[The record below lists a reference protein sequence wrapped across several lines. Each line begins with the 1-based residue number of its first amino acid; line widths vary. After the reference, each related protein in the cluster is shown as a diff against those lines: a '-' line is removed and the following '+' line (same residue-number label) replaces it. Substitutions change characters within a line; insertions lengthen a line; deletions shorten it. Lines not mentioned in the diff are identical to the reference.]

1 MSIRMPCVAKCRR
14 RSSDN
19 EVASVT
25 LQSIGKSFAGVPVL
39 RDISLDVADGE
50 FLTLVGASGCGKS
63 TLIRII
69 AGLEPQ
75 STGSV
80 LIDGV
85 PVDHLRPHER
95 HVAMVFQSYALYP
108 HMKVFA
114 NIALPLVM
122 SRLRLAERLPLL
134 RLLSPRR
141 RKVMAGITD
150 EVHAVAKQL
159 QIDGLLDRRPSQ
171 LSGGQR
177 QRVALGRAMVRQP
190 AAFLMDEPLSN
201 LDAKLRVHMRSE
213 LAELHA
219 RIGTTFVY
227 VTHDQV
233 EAMTMSDRVAMM
245 DNGEILQLG
254 RPGDLYAR
262 PANVRVAQFI
272 GTPAINLLPAKANA
286 DGLVEL
292 FGQQVSVRAG
302 RSPGSALTLGIRPE
316 SLTPAPAGTARPGM
330 HVLAGRLRR
339 SENLGAGHILHVDL
353 AAPAHGSVTC
363 AVAAP
368 LEAFACDGSELAL
381 QFAPA
386 ACHVFD
392 ADGERIT
399 DDNAPPFATI
409 AQSRARALT

>member
-1 MSIRMPCVAKCRR
+1 M
-14 RSSDN
+14 
-19 EVASVT
+19 ASVE
-25 LQSIGKSFAGVPVL
+25 LRSISKSFGGVPVL
-39 RDISLDVADGE
+39 SGIDLDVADGE

-75 STGSV
+75 SSGSV
-80 LIDGV
+80 LINGS

-108 HMKVFA
+108 HMRVFA

-122 SRLRLAERLPLL
+122 SRLNLLERLPLL
-134 RLLSPRR
+134 RMLSTRR
-141 RKVMAGITD
+141 RRVMAEIER
-150 EVHAVAKQL
+150 EVHAVTRQL
-159 QIDGLLDRRPSQ
+159 QIDALLDRRPSQ

-219 RIGTTFVY
+219 RLGTTFIY

-245 DNGEILQLG
+245 DNGTILQLG
-254 RPGDLYAR
+254 RPSDLYAR
-262 PANVRVAQFI
+262 PANIKVAQFI
-272 GTPAINLLPAKANA
+272 GTPAINLLPAKTGAF
-286 DGLVEL
+286 GCVEL
-292 FGQQVSVRAG
+292 FGAELPIRVRRPA
-302 RSPGSALTLGIRPE
+302 GSALTLGIRPE
-316 SLTPAPAGTARPGM
+316 AITPAPVGTSRPGQ

-339 SENLGAGHILHVDL
+339 SENLGAEYILHVDL
-353 AAPAHGSVTC
+353 ASPASGTITC
-363 AVAAP
+363 SLAGDP
-368 LEAFACDGSELAL
+368 EALTNDSRGLSLL
-381 QFAPA
+381 FAPA

-392 ADGERIT
+392 AEGTRVADAE
-399 DDNAPPFATI
+399 APPVTGVASTL
-409 AQSRARALT
+409 ARAL

>member
-1 MSIRMPCVAKCRR
+1 M
-14 RSSDN
+14 
-19 EVASVT
+19 ASVG
-25 LQSIGKSFAGVPVL
+25 LRSIAKSFGGVRVL
-39 RDISLDVADGE
+39 SDIDLDIADGE

-75 STGSV
+75 SSGSV
-80 LIDGV
+80 LIDGS

-95 HVAMVFQSYALYP
+95 HLAMVFQSYALYP
-108 HMKVFA
+108 HMKVFG

-122 SRLRLAERLPLL
+122 SRLRLFERLPLL
-134 RLLSPRR
+134 RLFSRR
-141 RKVMAGITD
+141 RRRVMTEIAR
-150 EVHAVAKQL
+150 EVHAVATQL
-159 QIDGLLDRRPSQ
+159 QIDGLLERRPSQ

-245 DNGEILQLG
+245 ENGSILQLG
-254 RPGDLYAR
+254 RPSDLYAR
-262 PANVRVAQFI
+262 PANVKVAQFI
-272 GTPAINLLPAKANA
+272 GTPAINLLPAQASA
-286 DGLVEL
+286 AQTVEL
-292 FGQQVSVRAG
+292 FGVELPIRA
-302 RSPGSALTLGIRPE
+302 RRPAGSALTLGIRPE
-316 SLTPAPAGTARPGM
+316 AVTAAPIGTSRPGQ
-330 HVLAGRLRR
+330 HALAGHLRR
-339 SENLGAGHILHVDL
+339 SENLGAEHILHVDL
-353 AAPAHGSVTC
+353 LAPASGAITCSIAVDPASVIND
-363 AVAAP
+363 AGQLVLLVAP
-368 LEAFACDGSELAL
+368 G
-381 QFAPA
+381 

-392 ADGERIT
+392 ADGNRIA
-399 DDNAPPFATI
+399 DNDAATQGI
-409 AQSRARALT
+409 AAVPSLARAS

>member
-1 MSIRMPCVAKCRR
+1 M
-14 RSSDN
+14 
-19 EVASVT
+19 ASVT
-25 LQSIGKSFAGVPVL
+25 LQSIGKSFGGTPVL
-39 RDISLDVADGE
+39 SDISLDVADGE

-95 HVAMVFQSYALYP
+95 QVAMVFQSYALYP

-122 SRLRLAERLPLL
+122 SRLRMVERLPLL

-141 RKVMAGITD
+141 RRVMAGIAD

-159 QIDGLLDRRPSQ
+159 QIERLLDRRPSQ

-219 RIGTTFVY
+219 RIGTTFIY

-245 DNGEILQLG
+245 DNGVILQLG
-254 RPGDLYAR
+254 SPGDLYAR

-272 GTPAINLLPAKANA
+272 GTPAINLLPAKASA
-286 DGLVEL
+286 QGFVEL
-292 FGQQVSVRAG
+292 FGHELPVRAG
-302 RSPGSALTLGIRPE
+302 RSPGTALTVGIRPE
-316 SLTPAPAGTARPGM
+316 TLVPRPAGALRPGT
-330 HVLAGRLRR
+330 HALIGRIRR
-339 SENLGAGHILHVDL
+339 SENLGAGRILYVDL
-353 AAPAHGSVTC
+353 ASPAGGSVTV
-363 AVAAP
+363 ATGNESDAAP
-368 LEAFACDGSELAL
+368 LDTGDLAL
-381 QFAPA
+381 LFAPT

-392 ADGERIT
+392 ADGQRV
-399 DDNAPPFATI
+399 DDADTI
-409 AQSRARALT
+409 AAATGGARARALT